1 LQEPLGNKVSN
12 LAVSEDHVAFS
23 SCYLHL
29 NAKCFYIW
37 GNLKSTYYL
46 LQELNIDAQF
56 GIESLTKNQNT
67 LLVIYLWLFYL
78 KFNVVTFQNERWE
91 TRNTY
96 TSYYDYSSFEEKVLG
111 EKLIMTPDESVQ
123 TVEIENCVYVYYQL
137 SPHLIAGCSVGIA
150 ISVIL
155 LIAMK

>member
-1 LQEPLGNKVSN
+1 M
-12 LAVSEDHVAFS
+12 
-23 SCYLHL
+23 
-29 NAKCFYIW
+29 
-37 GNLKSTYYL
+37 
-46 LQELNIDAQF
+46 
-56 GIESLTKNQNT
+56 
-67 LLVIYLWLFYL
+67 YLWLFYL
-78 KFNVVTFQNERWE
+78 KFDVVTFQNERWE
-91 TRNTY
+91 MRNMC